1 MNAQYFRCAD
11 CVFCQSAFVPDFS
24 RTIHAGERR
33 PRKSG
38 FICCVR
44 PPIAAAQQRPVT
56 EANYFCALWTAKN
69 GAQPLRH
76 LLATG
81 GEVKVGEVQ
90 DV

>member
-1 MNAQYFRCAD
+1 MNAKYFRCAD
-11 CVFCQSAFVPDFS
+11 CVFCQSASVPDFS

-38 FICCVR
+38 LICCVR
-44 PPIAAAQQRPVT
+44 PPVAAAQRPVT
-56 EANYFCALWTAKN
+56 EANLVCALWTAMD
-69 GAQPLRH
+69 GSQPLRN